1 MWSILKLLIA
11 SDSGQNVRLINDIL
25 EQAELQSV
33 SGILLELD
41 FRKAFDTIEWR
52 VIQQTLSRSNFVEGI
67 KRWVQTVYCNAESC
81 ILNMALIRDKYPWQE
96 VFDKAILCRQISL
109 FWCPRY

>member
-1 MWSILKLLIA
+1 MSYETGTQSRYYFEMWSILKLLIA

-41 FRKAFDTIEWR
+41 FRKAFDTIE
-52 VIQQTLSRSNFVEGI
+52 
-67 KRWVQTVYCNAESC
+67 
-81 ILNMALIRDKYPWQE
+81 
-96 VFDKAILCRQISL
+96 
-109 FWCPRY
+109 